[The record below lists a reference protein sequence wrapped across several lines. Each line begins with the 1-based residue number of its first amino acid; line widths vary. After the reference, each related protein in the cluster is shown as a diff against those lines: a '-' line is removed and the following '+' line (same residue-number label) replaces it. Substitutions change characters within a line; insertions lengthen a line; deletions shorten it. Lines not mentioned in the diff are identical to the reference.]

1 MSNDPIPGTLEALDG
16 ITDGTGL
23 NVNKTSE
30 IVQFGEGDANGFD
43 VKLDEILGECDNWC
57 PCTNQECQEAM
68 NYKAAKQAI
77 KQLIASELGAIID
90 ANTDENGT
98 DSDRVW
104 EVLME
109 WMGELQGGG
118 DE

>member
-1 MSNDPIPGTLEALDG
+1 MTNYNQGVYGEHCEVVSDSQFDGKLRDIVNHVDALKTDEMPGGNPFWPGNLSVDEA
-16 ITDGTGL
+16 T
-23 NVNKTSE
+23 
-30 IVQFGEGDANGFD
+30 
-43 VKLDEILGECDNWC
+43 
-57 PCTNQECQEAM
+57 
-68 NYKAAKQAI
+68 QAI

-109 WMGELQGGG
+109 WMGELQGEQYGA
-118 DE
+118 E